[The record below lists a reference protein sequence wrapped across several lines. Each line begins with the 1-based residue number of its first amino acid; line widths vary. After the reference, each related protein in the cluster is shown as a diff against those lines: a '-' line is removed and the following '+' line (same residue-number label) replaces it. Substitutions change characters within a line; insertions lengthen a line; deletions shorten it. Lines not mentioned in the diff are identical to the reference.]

1 MDLLDSNL
9 TGAKA
14 AALFFSKDE
23 DRDFHSIPVGKKL
36 CFHCRDLNYQRLG
49 KRLVFLTGCM
59 CGANNKSLGDERID
73 KQLATESRFTG
84 SFFPMGMAR
93 PWW

>member
-1 MDLLDSNL
+1 MISFYTHIIPSLSLSPSL
-9 TGAKA
+9 P
-14 AALFFSKDE
+14 FSLSLSHTHTHTHT
-23 DRDFHSIPVGKKL
+23 DFNH
-36 CFHCRDLNYQRLG
+36 LNYQRLG